1 MVCEKKLSARATSL
15 FVKRRTSFL
24 QEDALWNSK
33 ISLPGTWNNSTKK
46 KKNELTQSEKNL
58 FVILHGRW
66 KPHQEMHTKYSS
78 SFTVKPNLF
87 SPFTLKYKSSI
98 AFHFVLTVNVKEVAY
113 LETCI
118 LLEKKKE
125 VRFRKQLFPRNMS
138 GARQACGFWEIH
150 GCTKGYA
157 PGFPWGIVLSLEGL
171 HVCWEIPPGKSPREI
186 PSGKIPN
193 PEWHWSDWFI
203 PLRMIKMDQ
212 SQH

>member
-1 MVCEKKLSARATSL
+1 MAELLSFIGSVGSTTVQKKKANNFKYLKVVVCEKKLSARATSL

-157 PGFPWGIVLSLEGL
+157 PGVPMGYCTLSGRTPLVLGN
-171 HVCWEIPPGKSPREI
+171 SPR
-186 PSGKIPN
+186 
-193 PEWHWSDWFI
+193 
-203 PLRMIKMDQ
+203 
-212 SQH
+212 